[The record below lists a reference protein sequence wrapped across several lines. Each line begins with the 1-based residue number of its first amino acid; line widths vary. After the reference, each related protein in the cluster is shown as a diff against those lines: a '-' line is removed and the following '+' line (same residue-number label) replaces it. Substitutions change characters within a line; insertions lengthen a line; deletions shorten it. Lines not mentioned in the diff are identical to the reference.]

1 MHLEKMS
8 SLDPELGGEPRS
20 PPPPRIFSSS
30 SLSSPRPILSPRE
43 SGIPRGVYIYIYIS
57 GRYDVSLEKLT
68 GSRSS
73 VPFPISLFL
82 SLCLS
87 SHLFPPPSRTRCRYI
102 TATRDIETVLDSIN
116 TERDR
121 LSLAE
126 KRQATSRAERSLM
139 TETRD
144 SGVVYS
150 RHQMRARV
158 LRQQYYDGHFHK
170 GLYGTLY
177 YTNLRYR

>member
-8 SLDPELGGEPRS
+8 SLDPELGGEPATITAAPS
-20 PPPPRIFSSS
+20 NFFLVFPL
-30 SLSSPRPILSPRE
+30 LSSPDLIPPRKRN
-43 SGIPRGVYIYIYIS
+43 PTRRIYIYKS
-57 GRYDVSLEKLT
+57 GRYDASLEKLT
-68 GSRSS
+68 GSRSF